1 MTKPAGPRDPVL
13 ERWRLV
19 LGGGEADGTGVQLTG
34 QAAGMDATLEALYDS
49 DRGSS
54 LGSSSPRVH
63 RWLGDIRRY
72 FPRSTVQVMQRDAI
86 ERLGLQRMLLEPEL
100 LEQVEADVHLVATL
114 LSLQGMIPAKT
125 RDTARRVVAKVV
137 AQVQRRLRDRLVAQV
152 RGAIDRGQRNHRP
165 KLNEIDWDRTVRK
178 NLRTWDPARR
188 VLVPEKLVGHGR
200 RGRALK
206 HVVLCVDQSGS
217 MATSV
222 VYAGIFA
229 AVLASIPAVGLRM
242 AVFDT
247 ALVEVTEHVNDPV
260 DLLFSTQLGGGT
272 DIDLALGWVQG
283 TLERPSDTV
292 VVLITDLYEG
302 GNQASM
308 LRRAAAISATGA
320 TCICLLALSDNGAPG
335 FDRRNAQH
343 LSDLGWATFAC
354 TPDAFPD
361 LLAAAL
367 ARRDLSRFVGGPV
380 V

>member
-1 MTKPAGPRDPVL
+1 MSDAMDRL

-19 LGGGEADGTGVQLTG
+19 LGGGEADGTGVKLQG

-63 RWLGDIRRY
+63 RWLGDIRTY

-114 LSLQGMIPAKT
+114 LSLKGMIPAKT
-125 RDTARRVVAKVV
+125 RDTARRVVGKVV
-137 AQVQRRLRDRLVAQV
+137 EQVQRRLRDRLVAQV

-247 ALVEVTEHVNDPV
+247 ALAEVTEHVSDPV

-272 DIDLALGWVQG
+272 DIDMALTWVQG
-283 TLERPSDTV
+283 TLEKPSDTV
-292 VVLITDLYEG
+292 VVLITDLFEG

-320 TCICLLALSDNGAPG
+320 TCICLLALSDSGAPG
-335 FDRRNAQH
+335 FDRSNAQH
-343 LSDLGWATFAC
+343 LTDLGWATFAC
-354 TPDAFPD
+354 TPDAFPE

-367 ARRDLSRFVGGPV
+367 ARRDLGRFVGGPV